1 MQGADFIIVAIIGI
15 SVIVGGVR
23 GFVREA
29 VALVTWL
36 VAIWVAWRFS
46 GFLHPYLGGV
56 LETPEQKAWLARGI
70 VLLAM
75 LLAGWII
82 GSILSWLTRT
92 AAGLSAVDRL
102 FGVLF
107 GLTRG
112 IVLVGF
118 AALLGQALRL
128 EKEPWWTHSKLAP
141 FATSIAGWLESYA
154 GETRRLAHR
163 ALDAGNVRIRDP
175 GNTEGQA

>member
-1 MQGADFIIVAIIGI
+1 MQGADFIIVAVIGL

-29 VALVTWL
+29 VALLSWL

-46 GFLHPYLGGV
+46 GFLHPYLGGL
-56 LETPEQKAWLARGI
+56 LETPEQKAWVARGI
-70 VLLAM
+70 VMVVVLLIGA
-75 LLAGWII
+75 LAGAL
-82 GSILSWLTRT
+82 LSWLTRT
-92 AAGLSAVDRL
+92 AAGLSLFDRF

-112 IVLVGF
+112 VVLVGF
-118 AALLGQALRL
+118 GAMLGQTLKL
-128 EKEPWWTHSKLAP
+128 EHEPWWHRSRLAP
-141 FATSIAGWLESYA
+141 YAVTVAGWLESYA

-163 ALDAGNVRIRDP
+163 ALDGDAYNFAP
-175 GNTEGQA
+175 GPGQG

>member
-1 MQGADFIIVAIIGI
+1 MQGADFIIVAVIGVSVIIGA
-15 SVIVGGVR
+15 VR

-29 VALVTWL
+29 VALITWL

-70 VLLAM
+70 VLVLV
-75 LLAGWII
+75 LLAGSLV
-82 GSILSWLTRT
+82 GALLSWLTRT
-92 AAGLSAVDRL
+92 AAGLSIFDRL

-112 IVLVGF
+112 VVLVGF
-118 AALLGQALRL
+118 GALLGQTLQL
-128 EKEPWWTHSKLAP
+128 EHEPWWKHSKLAP
-141 FATSIAGWLESYA
+141 YAADIAGWLEGFA
-154 GETRRLAHR
+154 GETRHFARH
-163 ALDAGNVRIRDP
+163 ALDARNAERGA
-175 GNTEGQA
+175 GQG